1 LSDEAVAITRRLGD
15 PGTLAFALL
24 AKRVACATNDNLDE
38 RMALT
43 TEAIARAE
51 EAGDT
56 ELRWWGGVLLVWD
69 HAEAGDLEHERRAV
83 EMSLEQSRTAPTP
96 FKAWSDDNFRAQFAL
111 REGNYAAAEE
121 SFMLAI
127 GELPLTYSPWT
138 LLYLRREQG
147 RLHEIAAALEP
158 LTDMNTVWKTRHA
171 LRVLLAVELGWD
183 NAEALFDEMA
193 ARDFADVPVTERW
206 LDALVVLAEACVSLG
221 APRPRQAQLLY
232 DLLLPYSDRLMA
244 VLVEVTHLGAVSR
257 FLGMLATLLGR
268 WGDAERHFEHALE
281 LNERMGLRPLV
292 AHTRH
297 AWADMLVK
305 RGDACD
311 IDRARELNAQ
321 ALAAAR
327 EIGMV
332 RLQRM
337 AEALETRL
345 MHVATPTTDRP
356 FGLVDLTP
364 REAEVL
370 RLIGAGRNNPEIAE
384 ALFLSVR
391 TVERHVENLYRK
403 IGVRSRAEAIAFALR
418 HSNA

>member
-1 LSDEAVAITRRLGD
+1 
-15 PGTLAFALL
+15 
-24 AKRVACATNDNLDE
+24 
-38 RMALT
+38 MALA

-51 EAGDT
+51 EADDT
-56 ELRWWGGVLLVWD
+56 ELEWWGSVVLLWD
-69 HAEAGDLEHERRAV
+69 HAEAGDLERERHAF

-96 FKAWSDDNFRAQFAL
+96 FKAWSHDNFRAQFAL
-111 REGNYAAAEE
+111 REGHYAAAEE
-121 SFMLAI
+121 FFLLAI
-127 GELPLTYSPWT
+127 GELPITYSPWP

-158 LTDMNTVWKTRHA
+158 LTDVHTVWKTRHA
-171 LRVLLAVELGWD
+171 LRVLLAIELGRED
-183 NAEALFDEMA
+183 AGALFDEMA

-206 LDALVVLAEACVSLG
+206 LDALAVLAEACVILG

-244 VLVEVTHLGAVSR
+244 VLVEITHLGAVSR

-268 WGDAERHFEHALE
+268 WNDAERHFEHALA
-281 LNERMGLRPLV
+281 LNERMGLRPFV
-292 AHTRH
+292 AHTQH
-297 AWADMLVK
+297 AWADTLVK
-305 RGDACD
+305 RGDTSD

-345 MHVATPTTDRP
+345 MHVAPPTTGRP
-356 FGLVDLTP
+356 FGPVDLTQ